1 MLNLLIIRHLF
12 LLPSGLPNPLSALQF
27 SADGP
32 VPNNQ
37 VFRLSAVARL
47 SLPWDSGEGWSGGL
61 PRSLE
66 VLARSGSD
74 LG

>member
-12 LLPSGLPNPLSALQF
+12 LQTIPSFQVGFQTHSLPCNFP
-27 SADGP
+27 ADGP

-47 SLPWDSGEGWSGGL
+47 SLPWDSGEGWSGA
-61 PRSLE
+61 SCE
-66 VLARSGSD
+66 A
-74 LG
+74 